1 MKTKTP
7 QEIEYKFLL
16 PNPGADRA
24 ILSSLRAQGCDVQ
37 VQRTINQ
44 EDIYL
49 DTFDWR
55 LFRHN
60 LSLRLRR
67 TGGKALYTLKSIG
80 KIKEGLAERRE
91 IECMAEGKI
100 RAPWDIT
107 AEKINGEIAE
117 IIYPRR
123 LVEHVTIRTRRR
135 TSKVVHP
142 DGTEVEIAFD
152 SAAFQADGLQRPAS
166 CRLFE
171 IEIELK
177 KGAPETLEAM
187 AKNIAG
193 TFALVPSPQSKL
205 ETAIE
210 RLGISFPARN
220 PPPELIVSADDRLD
234 IAVKK
239 ILSFQLHRLQENI
252 PGAIADVD
260 TEFVH
265 QARVATR
272 RMRSLL
278 RLFAGAV
285 PKRSA
290 DYFTGELLWLGSLFG
305 AVRDLDVFSLNIIKF
320 RNDIALA
327 PQKIIELLLRQIQG
341 ERASLL
347 ANLKEELA
355 STRCRIFFLRL
366 STFTARK
373 PAIRPLAPLALSKVA
388 QIAPSVIFELLDK
401 TIGLGKLLS
410 LKPKLRNFHKL
421 RIQFKKLRYA
431 AEFFNPAFGG
441 ALSLFITDAVKIQ
454 DCLGELQDTVF
465 TRELIVGLL
474 KKWKGSVMEPRL
486 IFILGEMYQLQQE
499 IASARQ
505 NEFREIWKKFDCEET
520 LLKLSKALGTESTPK
535 A

>member
-220 PPPELIVSADDRLD
+220 PPPELIVSAADRLD

-252 PGAIADVD
+252 PGTMADID

-278 RLFAGAV
+278 RLCADAI
-285 PKRSA
+285 PRRSA
-290 DYFTGELLWLGSLFG
+290 DYFAGELLWLGSLFG
-305 AVRDLDVFSLNIIKF
+305 AVRDLDVFSLNLTKF
-320 RNDIALA
+320 RNSIGRA
-327 PQKIIELLLRQIQG
+327 PQRTMAILLRQIQE
-341 ERASLL
+341 ERSALL
-347 ANLKEELA
+347 ADLKEGLS
-355 STRCRIFFLRL
+355 STRCRIFSLRI
-366 STFTARK
+366 STFTTRK
-373 PAIRPLAPLALSKVA
+373 PALHPLAPLALSTVGQA
-388 QIAPSVIFELLDK
+388 APSVISGLFNEVILRGNRLL
-401 TIGLGKLLS
+401 
-410 LKPKLRNFHKL
+410 LKPKLKNFHKL

-431 AEFFNPAFGG
+431 SEFFNPAFDG
-441 ALSLFITDAVKIQ
+441 ALSAFIADVVKIQ

-465 TRELIVGLL
+465 TKELIVGFL
-474 KKWKGSVMEPRL
+474 KKWKGNVMDPGL
-486 IFILGEMYQLQQE
+486 IFILGEMHQLQQE
-499 IASARQ
+499 IAQAKQ
-505 NEFREIWKKFDCEET
+505 GEFQEIWKQFDREAT
-520 LLKLSKALGTESTPK
+520 LLKLTKAVGNEPLPE

>member
-1 MKTKTP
+1 MKIRTIKET
-7 QEIEYKFLL
+7 EYRFLL
-16 PNPGADRA
+16 PGHETEQA
-24 ILSSLRAQGCDVQ
+24 IINYLRAQGCDVQ
-37 VQRTINQ
+37 KQRATIQ

-55 LFRHN
+55 LFRRD
-60 LSLRLRR
+60 LSLRL
-67 TGGKALYTLKSIG
+67 TQSGEKSFYTLKSLG
-80 KIKEGLAERRE
+80 KTRGRRVECPE
-91 IECMAEGKI
+91 IECTAVEKT
-100 RAPWDIT
+100 RAPGDISS
-107 AEKINGEIAE
+107 EKINGEIAE

-123 LVEHVTIRTRRR
+123 LIGQLAVRTRRQTIR
-135 TSKVVHP
+135 VVDP
-142 DGTEVEIAFD
+142 DATELEIGFD
-152 SAAFQADGLQRPAS
+152 SVSFQTEGIQKHAP
-166 CRLFE
+166 CRLLE
-171 IEIELK
+171 IVIELK
-177 KGAPETLEAM
+177 KGESATWAAM
-187 AKNIAG
+187 AKNIAEK
-193 TFALVPSPQSKL
+193 FSLLPSSQSKL
-205 ETAIE
+205 VMGIE
-210 RLGISFPARN
+210 YLGITFPARN
-220 PPPELIVSADDRLD
+220 PPRELIVSADDRLD

-278 RLFAGAV
+278 RLFADAV
-285 PKRSA
+285 PKSSA
-290 DYFTGELLWLGSLFG
+290 DYFTGELLLLGSLFG

-388 QIAPSVIFELLDK
+388 QIAPSVIFELLEK
-401 TIGLGKLLS
+401 AIVLGKLLL

-441 ALSLFITDAVKIQ
+441 TLSLFIADAVKIQ

-505 NEFREIWKKFDCEET
+505 NEFQEIWKKFDCEET